1 MLVNE
6 DAKKLKRAWG
16 VWITSPHS
24 PLSLREMHDTR
35 KAAVAKAEELLRKGW
50 GDYLVVRR
58 VDFGPPTIFEK
69 SESDER

>member
-24 PLSLREMHDTR
+24 PLQLMEMHDSKKNAVR
-35 KAAVAKAEELLRKGW
+35 AAEYYLRKTW

-69 SESDER
+69 K